1 MEDFVFLLLII
12 CLVMFI
18 LGIAMVI
25 VTVRFVVR
33 KEHPLLSI
41 LFAVLQCPC
50 IYIPLKFTI
59 GFVVARIALIA
70 TFLYGIV
77 VLVLSLK
84 NIKMK

>member
-1 MEDFVFLLLII
+1 MEDFVFLVLII
-12 CLVMFI
+12 GLVMFI
-18 LGIAMVI
+18 LGLAMII
-25 VTVRFVVR
+25 VTVRFIVR

-59 GFVVARIALIA
+59 GFVVARITLIV
-70 TFLYGIV
+70 TVLYGIV
-77 VLVLSLK
+77 MIGLALK

>member
-1 MEDFVFLLLII
+1 MGDFVFLLLII
-12 CLVMFI
+12 GLVMFI
-18 LGIAMVI
+18 SGVAMIV

-41 LFAVLQCPC
+41 LFAIIQCPC

-59 GFVVARIALIA
+59 GFIVARIALLA
-70 TFLYGIV
+70 TFLFGTV
-77 VLVLSLK
+77 VSVLSLK

>member
-12 CLVMFI
+12 GLVMFI

>member
-1 MEDFVFLLLII
+1 MERSVFLLII
-12 CLVMFI
+12 IGLVMFI
-18 LGIAMVI
+18 LGVAMVV

-41 LFAVLQCPC
+41 LFAILQCPC

-59 GFVVARIALIA
+59 GFMVARIALYF
-70 TFLYGIV
+70 TFLFGIV

-84 NIKMK
+84 YIKMK

>member
-12 CLVMFI
+12 GLVMFI
-18 LGIAMVI
+18 LGIAMAI

>member
-12 CLVMFI
+12 GLVMFI
-18 LGIAMVI
+18 SGVAMVT

-41 LFAVLQCPC
+41 LFAILQCPC
-50 IYIPLKFTI
+50 IYIPLKFTM
-59 GFVVARIALIA
+59 GFVVTRTALIA
-70 TFLYGIV
+70 TFIYGIV

>member
-1 MEDFVFLLLII
+1 MEDFIFLLLII

-25 VTVRFVVR
+25 MTVRFVVR

-41 LFAVLQCPC
+41 LFAVLQCPL
-50 IYIPLKFTI
+50 IYIPLNFTI
-59 GFVVARIALIA
+59 GFAVARTALIV
-70 TFLYGIV
+70 TFLYSIV
-77 VLVLSLK
+77 VMVLSLK